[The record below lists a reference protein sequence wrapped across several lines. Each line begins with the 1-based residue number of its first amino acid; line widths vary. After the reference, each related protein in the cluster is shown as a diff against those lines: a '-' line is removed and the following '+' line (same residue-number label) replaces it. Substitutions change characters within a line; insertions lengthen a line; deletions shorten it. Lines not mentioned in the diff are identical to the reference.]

1 MSDKIKQ
8 FPQYRKLPNGK
19 SLYKILNDK
28 SFMELQK
35 MGLHW
40 WCFTIEAKQYPELLK
55 IMDMMAFEDP
65 YILGDEHEF
74 ELIYSNVKKNVE
86 N

>member
-19 SLYKILNDK
+19 SLYKILDDK
-28 SFMELQK
+28 SFIELQK
-35 MGLHW
+35 MGSRW
-40 WCFTIEAKQYPELLK
+40 WLYTVNAKQYPEVLK
-55 IMDMMAFEDP
+55 IMDMIAFEDP
-65 YILGDEHEF
+65 YVLGDENEF
-74 ELIYSNVKKNVE
+74 ELIYSYVKKNVE